1 MSKKDI
7 ELIFI
12 SGNEAVCRDQLDQ
25 LVSSDPRT
33 FVLGGP
39 TGFLVL
45 LRGAPDKKE
54 LQEGVR
60 WEGDLPSTTVAQPAD
75 IVRCAE
81 KGRWKQRAGGKSEK
95 FFRTFPPPLFCTQY
109 LTQMRGEYGARVYRG
124 IARVPRIDDDGKV
137 NFISGYD
144 AQTGLFHDR
153 PITFDLPKSPT
164 RDDARE
170 AVKKLLYPYSQYQFT
185 NQIAGE
191 ATLLSAIF
199 TAVERPF
206 VPLAPMYIVRSPMAG
221 VGKGKIARGLI
232 LLGFGTN
239 PTFINWGQSAEEAEK
254 RLIGILL
261 QSPASLVIDNAND
274 QQIKGEL
281 LCTLLAEGAADLR
294 PLGTSN
300 MVRQTAAHSSS

>member
-1 MSKKDI
+1 MM
-7 ELIFI
+7 
-12 SGNEAVCRDQLDQ
+12 
-25 LVSSDPRT
+25 
-33 FVLGGP
+33 
-39 TGFLVL
+39 
-45 LRGAPDKKE
+45 
-54 LQEGVR
+54 VR
-60 WEGDLPSTTVAQPAD
+60 W
-75 IVRCAE
+75 
-81 KGRWKQRAGGKSEK
+81 
-95 FFRTFPPPLFCTQY
+95 
-109 LTQMRGEYGARVYRG
+109 
-124 IARVPRIDDDGKV
+124 

-232 LLGFGTN
+232 LLGFEVQPDFHKLGSERRRSGEAPHRY
-239 PTFINWGQSAEEAEK
+239 PTAVA
-254 RLIGILL
+254 GITR
-261 QSPASLVIDNAND
+261 D
-274 QQIKGEL
+274 
-281 LCTLLAEGAADLR
+281 
-294 PLGTSN
+294 
-300 MVRQTAAHSSS
+300 